1 MKFEG
6 KMILESRRED
16 VWSFISDPTKV
27 IECVPGLEEY
37 SVTGDKKVSAKVKVS
52 IGFIKG
58 TFHASSNVIEEDR
71 ENYSAKLKLSGSGAG
86 SGFDAIVNIRLNNL
100 DSRTEL
106 IWLADVNVSGPLGS
120 LAKPMLEGYVRKIVD
135 QLFSCVKQKLNSRSA
150 Q

>member
-6 KMILESRRED
+6 KMVLNSRRED
-16 VWSFISDPTKV
+16 VWNFISEPSKV

-37 SVTGDKKVSAKVKVS
+37 SVEEGKRVTAKVKVS

-58 TFHASSNVIEEDR
+58 TFRASSSVVKEDHQ
-71 ENYSAKLKLSGSGAG
+71 NYTAKLKLSGSGVG
-86 SGFDAIVNIRLNNL
+86 SGFDALVDLKLNEL
-100 DSRTEL
+100 EYGTEF

-135 QLFSCVKQKLNSRSA
+135 QLFDCIKRKLTNSTI
-150 Q
+150 